1 MVAWFS
7 NGASI
12 SHMKR
17 SLLLT
22 QDPTSHI
29 SRLLT
34 QLRREIERLSVRIVA
49 IERYQ
54 RQFIASDVHGE
65 EDEENAAE
73 DIVVN
78 LEALHS
84 DMVTYRQQLED
95 QLAHI
100 THGYTTLQT
109 MELNAVT
116 QTCAAYIYNDVRLL
130 VRDVAVAREG
140 YNELI
145 ENIIE
150 TIEHSDT

>member
-1 MVAWFS
+1 
-7 NGASI
+7 
-12 SHMKR
+12 MKR

-22 QDPTSHI
+22 QNPTSHI

-54 RQFIASDVHGE
+54 RQFIAGDEQLEDDEDNTAE
-65 EDEENAAE
+65 E
-73 DIVVN
+73 IVAN
-78 LEALHS
+78 LEALQS
-84 DMVTYRQQLED
+84 DMTTYRQQLED

-109 MELNAVT
+109 MEVNAVT
-116 QTCAAYIYNDVRLL
+116 QAFAAYIYNDVRLI

-145 ENIIE
+145 ENLVE
-150 TIEHSDT
+150 TIEQSD